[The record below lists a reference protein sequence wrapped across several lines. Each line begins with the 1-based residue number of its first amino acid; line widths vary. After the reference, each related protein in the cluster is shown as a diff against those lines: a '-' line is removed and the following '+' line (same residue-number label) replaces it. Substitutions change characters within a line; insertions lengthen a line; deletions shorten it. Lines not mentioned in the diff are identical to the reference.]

1 MESVGGG
8 AVGGGGE
15 GGGARGLSIEELV
28 KAEGEGEGSS
38 LSQPGRCPVTV
49 KGKRVT

>member
-1 MESVGGG
+1 MGGG
-8 AVGGGGE
+8 AVGGGGR
-15 GGGARGLSIEELV
+15 GGARGLSIEELV
-28 KAEGEGEGSS
+28 RAEGEGEGSS